1 MVTWFPMRMSYLLS
15 ACKNTSDIADIK
27 KEEGRYIMGFQSMII
42 LRVLA
47 DLENEFEKSYLSK
60 LDTDDAL
67 ISEAYYNSIKF
78 VENLK
83 SEFKTI
89 LLKKFLISLEEDEH
103 GNQICNL
110 KIPSGNQHKIKLNCS
125 HRLVRRQEVVLSKV
139 GRIKE
144 VAQLCLITIQ
154 FPKMKMVNLILRDI
168 LQLLR
173 LGMRKKSNVKISHF
187 HHR

>member
-1 MVTWFPMRMSYLLS
+1 
-15 ACKNTSDIADIK
+15 
-27 KEEGRYIMGFQSMII
+27 MII

-83 SEFKTI
+83 SEFKTT

-110 KIPSGNQHKIKLNCS
+110 KIPSGN
-125 HRLVRRQEVVLSKV
+125 
-139 GRIKE
+139 
-144 VAQLCLITIQ
+144 
-154 FPKMKMVNLILRDI
+154 
-168 LQLLR
+168 
-173 LGMRKKSNVKISHF
+173 
-187 HHR
+187 